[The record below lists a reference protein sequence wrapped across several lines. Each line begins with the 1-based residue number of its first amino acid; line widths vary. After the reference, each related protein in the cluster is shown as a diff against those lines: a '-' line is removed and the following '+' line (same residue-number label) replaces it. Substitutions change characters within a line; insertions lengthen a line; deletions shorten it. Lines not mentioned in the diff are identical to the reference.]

1 MKVFQDYAKYYNLL
15 YQDKEYAKEATFLIE
30 LLKKYDVKPGAKIW
44 ELGTGTA
51 KHAYYLAEQGYEIIG
66 VEQSEVMLEIAGD
79 YLANKPFAKN
89 IELHKGDIRD
99 WQSMHR
105 YDVAIS
111 LFHVM
116 SYLTS
121 LQDLKKVFA
130 NIKRQIKPNG
140 YFIFDCWYGP
150 AVLNL
155 KPETRFKIMQDDELM
170 IERVANPHLDVTN
183 QQVTI
188 DYTLFVREKQAEL
201 YSKYQEQH
209 QMRFLFLSEIELIC
223 QAFDMQVVEHFEW
236 LTKAPLSENTWGACF
251 VVKL

>member
-1 MKVFQDYAKYYNLL
+1 MKVFENYAKYYNLL
-15 YQDKEYAKEATFLIE
+15 YQDKDYQKETAFLIE
-30 LLKKYDVKPGAKIW
+30 LLKKYDVKSGSKIW

-51 KHAYYLAEQGYEIIG
+51 KHAYYLAEQGYEVIG

-89 IELHKGDIRD
+89 ILLHKGDIRE
-99 WQSMHR
+99 WQSEQQ

-116 SYLTS
+116 SYLIS

-130 NIKRQIKPNG
+130 NVKRQIKPNG

-155 KPETRFKIMQDDELM
+155 KPETRFKIMQDDTLT
-170 IERVANPHLDVTN
+170 IERVASPRLNVN
-183 QQVTI
+183 QQCVTI
-188 DYTLFVREKQAEL
+188 DYTLFVKEKRENM
-201 YSKYQEQH
+201 YNKYQEQH
-209 QMRFLFLSEIELIC
+209 QMRFLFLSEIELMC
-223 QAFDMQVVEHFEW
+223 QIFEMQLVEHFEW
-236 LTKAPLSENTWGACF
+236 LTKAPLCENTWGACF
-251 VVKL
+251 VIKI